1 MRILTLLLD
10 IFGYHFDL
18 TSDRAFMNFEI
29 ASRVIQILISILIPV
44 MGWFVVHKLSISR
57 ENKVSSKDTIK
68 IKRKYFKKFRNSD
81 QYSWYER
88 ELFAKK
94 IASNNDATISE
105 VLFFLKFKNAD
116 KWMQSYFQHKKYIEV
131 TECDNVIV
139 SFKTKY
145 TKSKYIRYTA
155 GYFLLMSIAVAPLIA
170 RTVFD
175 YYINEIYRSFIDGS
189 IIGGIW
195 LIILPFI
202 STISAFSCAIF
213 AESLKGSRNFINNF
227 EANAIKIDEAFNP

>member
-18 TSDRAFMNFEI
+18 TSDRAFMNWEI
-29 ASRVIQILISILIPV
+29 VSRVIQIFSVLIPV
-44 MGWFVVHKLSISR
+44 IGWFVVHKLSISR
-57 ENKVSSKDTIK
+57 ENKASSKDTIL

-81 QYSWYER
+81 KYSWYER

-116 KWMQSYFQHKKYIEV
+116 KWMQNYFQHKKYIEV

-139 SFKTKY
+139 SFKSKY
-145 TKSKYIRYTA
+145 TKSRYCKYNA
-155 GYFLLMSIAVAPLIA
+155 GYGLLMCIAFAPLI
-170 RTVFD
+170 TKSGFD
-175 YYINEIYRSFIDGS
+175 YYMNEIYRSFIDGS

-213 AESLKGSRNFINNF
+213 AESLNGSKKFIDNF
-227 EANAIKIDEAFNP
+227 EANAIKIDTAFNP